1 MSDRFLSRLSVF
13 IVVGCAFCLTGTALV
28 LSSPAL
34 KVTLGLGP
42 VRETGYVPGE
52 GIDLPPSLYSANA
65 RTLVIFAQSTCAV
78 CQRAKDSLGDLAEA
92 FTSGP
97 LAHVVMVTGRSAPS
111 MAAEQQFAR
120 DIGLDERQVVPL
132 DLTTLRVRGVPTV
145 LLVDTGGKILAVTEG
160 APKPSDASTF
170 LRAAAQSGGSLE

>member
-1 MSDRFLSRLSVF
+1 
-13 IVVGCAFCLTGTALV
+13 
-28 LSSPAL
+28 
-34 KVTLGLGP
+34 
-42 VRETGYVPGE
+42 
-52 GIDLPPSLYSANA
+52 
-65 RTLVIFAQSTCAV
+65 
-78 CQRAKDSLGDLAEA
+78 
-92 FTSGP
+92 
-97 LAHVVMVTGRSAPS
+97 

-145 LLVDTGGKILAVTEG
+145 LLVDTAGKILAVTEG